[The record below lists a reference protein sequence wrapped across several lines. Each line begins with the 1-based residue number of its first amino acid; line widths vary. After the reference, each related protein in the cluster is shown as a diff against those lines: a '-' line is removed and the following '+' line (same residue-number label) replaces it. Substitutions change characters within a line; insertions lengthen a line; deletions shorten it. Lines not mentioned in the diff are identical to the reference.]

1 MKNSKRIL
9 IIIFV
14 LQFIFPAILCIYGIN
29 NEIHFD
35 DRAQEIKV
43 SIANIS
49 YSNVMVYDE
58 DCSENELHITL
69 SDYDFYDTYDYN
81 PGGYYVFEE
90 KENGIYDLAFQKTRP
105 TNTHLFI
112 STKNGEYGID
122 FYREVKPENLS
133 KFKKMIDGGHI
144 DQIYLYSYTPYVFD
158 EYDYSVQIT
167 EPPTEAYAIL
177 KVYNG
182 KYELK
187 DVYLDGL
194 QIEQYLE
201 NLSNG
206 TVDRAA
212 DNATLEVRYA
222 AVNAAWDSYDSG
234 DEISKALEK
243 AVEIIKEGNY
253 NSDNYDQAVNE
264 ILKQANDD

>member
-14 LQFIFPAILCIYGIN
+14 LQLIFPAILCIYGID

-43 SIANIS
+43 SISGID
-49 YSNVMVYDE
+49 YSNVMFFDE

-69 SDYDFYDTYDYN
+69 HDYDFYDTYDYN

-90 KENGIYDLAFQKTRP
+90 KENGIYDLAFQKTIP
-105 TNTHLFI
+105 TNTPLFI
-112 STKNGEYGID
+112 SAKRGEYCID
-122 FYREVKPENLS
+122 FYREVKSENLS
-133 KFKKMIDGGHI
+133 KFKKMIDDGNI
-144 DQIYLYSYTPYVFD
+144 DNISVYSYTPYTFD
-158 EYDYSVQIT
+158 EYDSYVQIT

-187 DVYLDGL
+187 DIYLDGL

-206 TVDRAA
+206 TEDRAA
-212 DNATLEVRYA
+212 DNATLEARYA
-222 AVNAAWDSYDSG
+222 TVNAAWDSYDK
-234 DEISKALEK
+234 DVEISEALEK
-243 AVEIIKEGNY
+243 VMEIIEEGNY
-253 NSDNYDQAVNE
+253 DSDNYDQAVNE
-264 ILKQANDD
+264 ILKVTNN